1 MRTNKLM
8 FAISAS
14 IAALLTGTGAQ
25 AADVLIISGE
35 YYSSDLRNQLIAA
48 GNSVTEQSS
57 YTAASLAGF
66 DAVVHYGNSF
76 TDTAALSTYVEGG
89 GTLVLTPWAGLNFS
103 VPASLQVFANGGSA
117 DFASSFPGAT
127 VLDPSS
133 QLLTGVSF
141 PAAGAT
147 TVGRIGGIGFVAD
160 AAAVA
165 AYGDGTA
172 LLGTRTFGTGNVV
185 GVNLQVITSDTP
197 YAVVNQPWAS
207 AMMNNAVNFGVAA
220 AVPEP
225 ATWAMMIGGFG
236 MVGGAMRS
244 SRRQA
249 KVAYAAA

>member
-8 FAISAS
+8 FAFSAS

-25 AADVLIISGE
+25 AADVLIISGDF
-35 YYSSDLRNQLIAA
+35 YTPDLRNQLTAA
-48 GNSVTEQSS
+48 GNTVTEQSS
-57 YTAASLAGF
+57 YTAASLTAF

-76 TDTAALSTYVEGG
+76 TDTAALSTYVESG

-103 VPASLQVFANGGSA
+103 VPANLQVFANGGSP
-117 DFASSFPGAT
+117 DIGTSFPGAT
-127 VLDPSS
+127 VLDPSNP
-133 QLLTGVSF
+133 LLAGVSF
-141 PAAGAT
+141 PAAGSAS
-147 TVGRIGGIGFVAD
+147 VGRIGGIGFVTG
-160 AAAVA
+160 AAGVA

-172 LLGTRTFGTGNVV
+172 LLGTRTFGTGNIV
-185 GVNLQVITSDTP
+185 GVNLQVITSDSG
-197 YAVVNQPWAS
+197 YQVVNQPWAA